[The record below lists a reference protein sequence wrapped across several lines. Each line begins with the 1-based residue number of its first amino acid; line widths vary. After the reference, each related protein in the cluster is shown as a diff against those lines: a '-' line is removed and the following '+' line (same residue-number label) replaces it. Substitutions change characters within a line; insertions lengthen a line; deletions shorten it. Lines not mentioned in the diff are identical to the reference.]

1 MTTTTTTATK
11 TSKTSPIPLP
21 TANDNVNNNN
31 NIKTANDIETFNGL
45 ISNTTDALRVFDLSR
60 RNMLPRVRRRFTDAE
75 RAKIRSGSVFIFEEE
90 ESGIRRWTDGRLWS
104 PSRILGNFLIYR
116 EIEKGAYGFIGG
128 GGYSG
133 DVDVDGSSG
142 QNHQVQEDHI
152 SSLLGGG
159 KVKKVNSKNSN
170 MSPKPNGLLKK
181 TISAKIDGMVHHLIA
196 YFDEK
201 DFIQSHKDGHA
212 NEANTHHSHDPT
224 MNELRKIPIPTD
236 LLLDQTFRKAPL
248 IGNCA
253 PEQRVKIAPKCVGD
267 DLILNDDSCM
277 DGLEDLDGL
286 DEAAEDCNR
295 YNNNE
300 YEITNSITNYYKHP
314 FQEQTSA
321 TIISEDDENNL
332 YRNTEYPFL
341 SEVDPILPNYFKD

>member
-1 MTTTTTTATK
+1 MTTNTTTPTK
-11 TSKTSPIPLP
+11 TKTSPIPLP
-21 TANDNVNNNN
+21 
-31 NIKTANDIETFNGL
+31 TANDIETFNGL

-128 GGYSG
+128 GSYSG
-133 DVDVDGSSG
+133 DGGGSNG
-142 QNHQVQEDHI
+142 QNHQQQQQQEDHI
-152 SSLLGGG
+152 SSLIGGG
-159 KVKKVNSKNSN
+159 KVKKVNSKNSH

-201 DFIQSHKDGHA
+201 DFIQSHKEGHA
-212 NEANTHHSHDPT
+212 NEANTIHSHDPT

-286 DEAAEDCNR
+286 DGAAEDCNR
-295 YNNNE
+295 YNSNE

-314 FQEQTSA
+314 LQEQISA
-321 TIISEDDENNL
+321 TIISEDNENL